1 MQKDATKPTTKK
13 LPTCIEQ
20 GQYTTKIGLAC
31 TTAPKEQLSFI
42 QERKNE
48 QYKVYWIAHINKQN
62 CPKNG
67 PKINK

>member
-1 MQKDATKPTTKK
+1 LQKDATKPTTKK

-48 QYKVYWIAHINKQN
+48 QYKVY
-62 CPKNG
+62 
-67 PKINK
+67 